1 MREFL
6 RWSETQA
13 QAVGLT
19 PAQHQL
25 LLAVKGHPDDLGPTV
40 GDVAGYLLLK
50 HHSAGE
56 LTDRAVAR
64 GFVCRV
70 PDPTDGRVVRLQLTA
85 DGEKRLAQLSA
96 LHLEELRRLGPL
108 LSGLAGGLEAGAGAR
123 GPSAT

>member
-6 RWSETQA
+6 RWSEAQA
-13 QAVGLT
+13 RAVGLT

-25 LLAVKGHPDDLGPTV
+25 LLAVKGHPEQLGPTV

-64 GFVCRV
+64 GLVRRV
-70 PDPTDGRVVRLQLTA
+70 ADPSDGRVVRLELTA
-85 DGEKRLAQLSA
+85 DGERRLAQLSE
-96 LHLEELRRLGPL
+96 LHLEELRRLSPL
-108 LSGLAGGLEAGAGAR
+108 LTGLDAG
-123 GPSAT
+123 